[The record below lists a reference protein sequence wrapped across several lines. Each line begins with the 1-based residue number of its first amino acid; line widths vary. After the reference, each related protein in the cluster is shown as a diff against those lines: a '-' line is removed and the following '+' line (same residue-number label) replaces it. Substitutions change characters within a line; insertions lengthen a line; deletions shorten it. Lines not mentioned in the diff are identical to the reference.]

1 MRRGLIPIARASR
14 WARALSLDVVLGA
27 AGGGLLAEHATGA
40 RLGAAWWL
48 ALLATVWVVYATD
61 HLLDARP
68 ARGPLLAY
76 RHRLHRRHA
85 RELTRALG
93 VAVAL
98 AGGAALALPPRVLA
112 FGAVLLLGT
121 LLYLASAQGL
131 WLPGLPK
138 EPVAALFYAAGIWGG
153 PLLMAASPGCWAWLA
168 AGLHALAALLN
179 LVAYGVFESTLDLRE
194 GSRSLALAHGRQ
206 RVQAGVLA
214 AGALGTVLTLA
225 SLLAAPHGQ
234 QAVFAVLTLLLATP
248 PVMLAAHGWF
258 VRRERYRIWGDLVF
272 VAGAAPWLA
281 LR

>member
-1 MRRGLIPIARASR
+1 MRRDLIPIARASR

-27 AGGGLLAEHATGA
+27 AGGGLLAERAAGA
-40 RLGAAWWL
+40 RMSVAWWL

-76 RHRLHRRHA
+76 RHRFHRLHA
-85 RELTRALG
+85 REVTWALG
-93 VAVAL
+93 VATAL
-98 AGGAALALPPRVLA
+98 AGAAALALPPKVLA
-112 FGAVLLLGT
+112 FGATLLLGT
-121 LLYLASAQGL
+121 LVYLASAQGL

-138 EPVAALFYAAGIWGG
+138 EPVAALVYAAGIWGG
-153 PLLMAASPGCWAWLA
+153 PLLMGASPSRWAWLA

-179 LVAYGVFESTLDLRE
+179 LVAYGVFESGLDLRE

-206 RVQAGVLA
+206 RVRAGVLA
-214 AGALGTVLTLA
+214 AGALGTWLSLA
-225 SLLAAPHGQ
+225 ALLAAPHGQ
-234 QAVFAVLTLLLATP
+234 HPVFAVLALLVATP
-248 PVMLAAHGWF
+248 PLMLAERRWF